1 MISNTTIICMFVSI
15 LFSFLLFGGLIAF
28 YRKKGGVHVKP
39 LILGSVGFIFFS
51 QLLEKALHVVVLSHF
66 PHYAD
71 HPVWFGLY
79 GGFAAGIFEES
90 GRFIL
95 FTWLLK
101 KYHDYQ
107 SGISLGIGWGG
118 AEAVLLTLSVVLP
131 NLIFAFMI
139 NSGTLELKLGS
150 QVSAEAIRS
159 LKEGVLSHGASYY
172 LLGCVERFFAI
183 FIQIFLSVFVLLGVV
198 KKKSIYLL
206 YAVIIHAA
214 IDFPIVF
221 FQTGKFTQIWIIE
234 LYIAVIG
241 CLAIFFANRLKKS
254 FS

>member
-1 MISNTTIICMFVSI
+1 LISDITIVCMIVSI
-15 LFSFLLFGGLIAF
+15 GFAFFLFGGLVVV
-28 YRKKGGVHVKP
+28 YRKKEGVSIKP

-51 QLLEKALHVVVLSHF
+51 QLLEKALHVIVLSHF
-66 PHYAD
+66 PHYTD

-79 GGFAAGIFEES
+79 GGFAAGFFEET

-101 KYHDYQ
+101 KYHNYR
-107 SGISLGIGWGG
+107 SGISFGIGWGG
-118 AEAVLLTLSVVLP
+118 AEAVLLTLTVVLP
-131 NLIFAFMI
+131 NLIFTFMI

-150 QVSAEAIRS
+150 QVSADAIHS
-159 LKEGVLSHGASYY
+159 LKEGVLSHGAFYY
-172 LLGCVERFFAI
+172 LLGCMERFFAI
-183 FIQIFLSVFVLLGVV
+183 FIQIFLSVFVLWGVV
-198 KKKSIYLL
+198 KRKSVYLL
-206 YAVIIHAA
+206 FAVIIHAA

-221 FQTGKFTQIWIIE
+221 FQTGKFTQLWIIE

-241 CLAIFFANRLKKS
+241 FLALFFANRLKRN